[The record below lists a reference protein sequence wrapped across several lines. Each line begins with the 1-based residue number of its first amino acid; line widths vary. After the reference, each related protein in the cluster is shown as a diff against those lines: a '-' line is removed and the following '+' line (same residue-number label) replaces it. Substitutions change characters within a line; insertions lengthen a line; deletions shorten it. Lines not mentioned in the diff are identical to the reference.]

1 METTVLKAL
10 LKEGLEI
17 ANRIAVRSTQ
27 LPILSNVLLSVEKEK
42 VQLSATDLQIG
53 VVYRFLGTT
62 RAGGAVVFPGHPLS
76 ALLSISSGE
85 QVSLL
90 SKDRRLSVTTGE
102 HRATLQALDAE
113 EFPIIPSPQESE
125 LLTEIDT
132 ATVCRAL
139 SQVVGMT
146 GQSQA
151 RPEISGVLFTV
162 MGKTASAA
170 ATDSFRLAER
180 RFSLEKETG
189 REQSFILPAKTV
201 RELIT
206 ILGERP
212 GRAELYLSPA
222 QVAFVYEAKENPSRL
237 RIQIVSR
244 LIEGEYPR
252 YQEVT
257 PASHK
262 TLVSLGKNE
271 FLNHLRAT
279 GIFAGKAQEVRL
291 LADPRKKA
299 IEFFS
304 ENKEAGSHRS
314 ALRAEVEGDSVE
326 VAFNW
331 RFLMEGLVQ
340 MRGERV
346 EFALNG
352 EDGAALLRPSEQE
365 GYLYVLMP
373 IKA

>member
-222 QVAFVYEAKENPSRL
+222 QVAFVYE
-237 RIQIVSR
+237 
-244 LIEGEYPR
+244 
-252 YQEVT
+252 
-257 PASHK
+257 
-262 TLVSLGKNE
+262 
-271 FLNHLRAT
+271 
-279 GIFAGKAQEVRL
+279 
-291 LADPRKKA
+291 
-299 IEFFS
+299 
-304 ENKEAGSHRS
+304 NKEAGSHRS

-352 EDGAALLRPSEQE
+352 EYGAALLRPSEQE